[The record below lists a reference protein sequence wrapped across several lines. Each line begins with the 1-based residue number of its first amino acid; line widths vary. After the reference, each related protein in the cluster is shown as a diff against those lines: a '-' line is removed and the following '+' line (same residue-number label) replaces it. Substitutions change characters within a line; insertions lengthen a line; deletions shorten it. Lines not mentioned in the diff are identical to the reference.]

1 MENEKKIIENGKEK
15 KNNSNFLICYKAK
28 KDEDGKVKFDLMD
41 GGYKELPYIEIADS
55 GYEQTFKQLFSWK
68 HTINGISGE
77 ERLISLLNSLL
88 YPNVSDD
95 GYNIKKVTTIRNES
109 NRLGSETKLGVPFFD
124 VVCRCECWKGK
135 KEMEEEIEIFDVEM
149 QTGYDNVFISRAFEY
164 GVSLRDT
171 IYIEEKE
178 EERRKKK
185 DMEKSNIE
193 EPKKKIKKHPVKVLS
208 FINYDNK
215 ETDNIQYKSYKT
227 EIVLTDLDG
236 NKIKTMDDP
245 PVEVYFIDLQAEI
258 EKLSKSEEISING
271 KEISK
276 TGKEWIKLLGLRHW
290 ATQINYY
297 LYHRYVIPKDT
308 SDSDEVIQSALK
320 ILQLVDEESLI
331 EYCKAEM
338 TALSMLETYES
349 LGEKRGEKIGE
360 KRGEKIGEKRK
371 AYEICENLLLSG
383 VDIDFIIKITKL
395 QNEEIEEIRKKLKK
409 SEEN

>member
-290 ATQINYY
+290 ATQKNYY